1 MKHIQGGSGIA
12 DIKQLWVSYPHR
24 SFRPS
29 RKLGDIRSLS

>member
-12 DIKQLWVSYPHR
+12 DIKQLGISYSHR
-24 SFRPS
+24 SLRPS